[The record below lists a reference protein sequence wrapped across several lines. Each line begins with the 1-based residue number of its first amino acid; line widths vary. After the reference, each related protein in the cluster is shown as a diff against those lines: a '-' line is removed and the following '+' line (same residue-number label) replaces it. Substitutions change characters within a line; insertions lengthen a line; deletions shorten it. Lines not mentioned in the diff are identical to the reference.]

1 MHIKGLEPGRDKL
14 DGTGLSILIIHTRW
28 NLAIVQKL
36 VDGAVAQLLSLG
48 VSADHIA
55 IKDVPGSF
63 ELPLATKYLLKTLRN
78 PNGGVYD
85 ACISIGVLIKGSTMH
100 FEYIC
105 DATASGL
112 MQVGLEL
119 SRPVIFGVLTCLT
132 EEQALERAGAGSDP
146 LTSHNHGTDWA
157 MSAVEMARLCAHRLI
172 VQST

>member
-78 PNGGVYD
+78 PNAVQ
-85 ACISIGVLIKGSTMH
+85 SS
-100 FEYIC
+100 
-105 DATASGL
+105 
-112 MQVGLEL
+112 LEC
-119 SRPVIFGVLTCLT
+119 LTCLT